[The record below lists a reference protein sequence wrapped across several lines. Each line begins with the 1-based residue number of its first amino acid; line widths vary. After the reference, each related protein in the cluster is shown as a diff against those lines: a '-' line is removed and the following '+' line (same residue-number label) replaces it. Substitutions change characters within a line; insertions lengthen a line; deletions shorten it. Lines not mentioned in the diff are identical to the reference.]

1 MRNCV
6 HSCVSRS
13 VCTNY
18 ITMDTV
24 KHLWWALN
32 SAGFSVFELQL
43 FQISTHMY
51 FFIEWYIKFGRY
63 RWHRLHSYAL
73 NYLSPTV
80 MAQCKALV
88 GKDTLIHTDS
98 WQGHKSHVFFHSFTT
113 LNKYAANDFWALGST
128 FKDPVWSTFEILSA
142 TRIINMS
149 LGYISLVTFPSVH
162 TFQDVRHF
170 GAQPVLTPQ
179 LFWMVSTRKKRDDLA
194 FPFGWGRVIKQLK
207 TFAEFAL
214 SVPTHCR

>member
-128 FKDPVWSTFEILSA
+128 FKDPVWSTFW
-142 TRIINMS
+142 NS
-149 LGYISLVTFPSVH
+149 LCYKNYKYEFRLHFPCYVPIGSYISRC
-162 TFQDVRHF
+162 Q
-170 GAQPVLTPQ
+170 A
-179 LFWMVSTRKKRDDLA
+179 FWSSACANASALLNGEYPKEKRWLSIS
-194 FPFGWGRVIKQLK
+194 FWLGKSHK
-207 TFAEFAL
+207 TA
-214 SVPTHCR
+214 